1 MYNVNSKNIISFGDL
16 TCLFV
21 KVTLDESKL
30 WHRRLGHINFKTM
43 NKLVKVLTRS
53 KLVPLITVR
62 PVTTAVPHN
71 NVIRPRPA
79 KIVGTR
85 PHSPPRKNIS
95 HRPSPSASNFPLKV
109 TTVKASKVNAVKG
122 VRRNWVLKPKFPILD
137 HVSRHTSASMTPK
150 KFDYTDALGRSKEDA
165 YLTDFKERNGE
176 YVAFGGNP
184 KGGKITDPL
193 GKFDGKADE
202 GFLVGYPVS
211 KSGPTWMFDI
221 DTLTKSMNYQPVTAG
236 NQSNLSAGIHE
247 QFDAEKAGEENVQ
260 QYMLFPL
267 WSSGCK
273 DPHNT
278 NNDATFEVKEPEFE
292 VEKPESEVHVSPS
305 SKFEDFFDNSINEV
319 NAAST
324 SVPAVRQLST
334 NSTNTFSADGPSNT
348 ADSPT
353 HEKSSYVDPSQ
364 YPDDPNMPALEDVTY
379 SDDEEDNR
387 VLVTKPHNKTP
398 YELLHCRTPRKV
410 DKEFQVGYSVNSKAF
425 RVFNSRTRIVQET
438 LNVNFLENK
447 PNIAGSSPTWLF
459 DINSLTRTMN
469 YQPVTAGN
477 QSNPSAGFQ
486 DEFDAEKAEEEV
498 TQQYMLFPVWSSGS
512 SNPQNKDEDAAFD
525 GKEHEVDTKKP
536 ESVVNVSQSIS
547 AQSGKQDDKTKKKD
561 KGKSSVDSF
570 TGNRDLS
577 AEFEDHFDN
586 NSNDVNAADSIVP
599 TAGQNSSNSTNPF
612 SAIGPSNT
620 TASPTYGKS
629 SFKDASQLPNNPDMK
644 YITCSDHENVGAEAD
659 FNNLETSVTLM
670 PPSWDLRCTKWMS
683 RVHLYG
689 TIEEEVYVCQ
699 PLGFEDPG
707 HPDKVCKVVKA
718 LYGLHHAP
726 RTWKKDLKKELA
738 NLDATIDKGD
748 ATEDLIRKCVEII
761 KQIQDLD
768 KLKSSEMIQK
778 AKITWTIEG
787 DENTKYFHGV
797 LNKKRSQNAIRGV
810 LLDGK
815 WVDTPIR
822 VKNEFLNHF
831 KNRFEKPKNV
841 RPFINMDFNRK
852 LRLIQQLD
860 LEAEVTT
867 EEIKRTV

>member
-1 MYNVNSKNIISFGDL
+1 MFDYDDYFTSESDDSLPPSPIYDSSVFDCDEMFSSESDVSIPASPIYDRYQSGEWYHDVPPPYTGTFMPPKPDPVFHDAPIVNETVPTAFNVELSPTKPEKDL
-16 TCLFV
+16 SQSNRPTV
-21 KVTLDESKL
+21 PINEDWVSDSDDESEGKPMTAQKAPSFVQTTEHVKT
-30 WHRRLGHINFKTM
+30 HRSSIKTVEHPIPAANLKTYIPKPKGHGNSRNRKASFV
-43 NKLVKVLTRS
+43 LLTRS

-379 SDDEEDNR
+379 SDDEEDINNEEFHTCMFACFLSQEEPKR
-387 VLVTKPHNKTP
+387 LHQALKDPSWIEAMQE
-398 YELLHCRTPRKV
+398 ELLRFKMQ
-410 DKEFQVGYSVNSKAF
+410 KEEGIDY
-425 RVFNSRTRIVQET
+425 
-438 LNVNFLENK
+438 
-447 PNIAGSSPTWLF
+447 
-459 DINSLTRTMN
+459 
-469 YQPVTAGN
+469 
-477 QSNPSAGFQ
+477 
-486 DEFDAEKAEEEV
+486 EEV
-498 TQQYMLFPVWSSGS
+498 
-512 SNPQNKDEDAAFD
+512 
-525 GKEHEVDTKKP
+525 
-536 ESVVNVSQSIS
+536 
-547 AQSGKQDDKTKKKD
+547 
-561 KGKSSVDSF
+561 
-570 TGNRDLS
+570 
-577 AEFEDHFDN
+577 
-586 NSNDVNAADSIVP
+586 
-599 TAGQNSSNSTNPF
+599 F
-612 SAIGPSNT
+612 SLVARI
-620 TASPTYGKS
+620 
-629 SFKDASQLPNNPDMK
+629 
-644 YITCSDHENVGAEAD
+644 
-659 FNNLETSVTLM
+659 
-670 PPSWDLRCTKWMS
+670 
-683 RVHLYG
+683 
-689 TIEEEVYVCQ
+689 
-699 PLGFEDPG
+699 
-707 HPDKVCKVVKA
+707 
-718 LYGLHHAP
+718 
-726 RTWKKDLKKELA
+726 
-738 NLDATIDKGD
+738 
-748 ATEDLIRKCVEII
+748 
-761 KQIQDLD
+761 
-768 KLKSSEMIQK
+768 
-778 AKITWTIEG
+778 
-787 DENTKYFHGV
+787 
-797 LNKKRSQNAIRGV
+797 
-810 LLDGK
+810 
-815 WVDTPIR
+815 
-822 VKNEFLNHF
+822 
-831 KNRFEKPKNV
+831 
-841 RPFINMDFNRK
+841 
-852 LRLIQQLD
+852 
-860 LEAEVTT
+860 
-867 EEIKRTV
+867 